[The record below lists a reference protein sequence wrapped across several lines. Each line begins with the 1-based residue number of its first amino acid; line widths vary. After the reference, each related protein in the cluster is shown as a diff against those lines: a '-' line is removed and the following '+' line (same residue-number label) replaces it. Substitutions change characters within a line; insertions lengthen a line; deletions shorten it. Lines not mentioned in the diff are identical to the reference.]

1 MAPGGPWAQA
11 QLLWFGFFFPPSLL
25 EARHSNEK
33 QNLKKSKTKQQ
44 KPLNLRLTCSL
55 CSVSLLCFSLSV
67 SKTKI
72 VLMEQFKHTGQLLFN
87 ATFFFLFLTRTHA
100 THTNRGVGGWIS
112 AERAHIWID
121 MLQFTGPTQDR
132 GGKVLIFCQYGCVL
146 ILGPHSFSS
155 LRCGGA
161 GGGGVS
167 HLFCQFPWQRGSSKS
182 EEVRPLVRGESGFT
196 EINIT

>member
-1 MAPGGPWAQA
+1 
-11 QLLWFGFFFPPSLL
+11 
-25 EARHSNEK
+25 
-33 QNLKKSKTKQQ
+33 
-44 KPLNLRLTCSL
+44 
-55 CSVSLLCFSLSV
+55 
-67 SKTKI
+67 
-72 VLMEQFKHTGQLLFN
+72 MEQFKHTGQLLFN

-100 THTNRGVGGWIS
+100 THTNRGVGGGIS

-132 GGKVLIFCQYGCVL
+132 GGKVLIFCQYVCVL

-196 EINIT
+196 EINITWNALHNSLSVGLSVCPSPLLSLFKLRFLLFREHNHLSSPFKLFSGVPASARKNLWRYE